1 MMEFVN
7 DMTMRVNRKQMY
19 RESSLPFFSSL
30 GFGLA
35 AYGFCMLNKIPV
47 GDDLVGLFSKGATTV
62 SGRYGLELLR
72 FIMPDV
78 SMPWIYGLMSIL
90 MLSAAVCI
98 IVRLFE
104 IKSPVLQLLL
114 AGVFVSFPAEAGT
127 MLYMFTAAPY
137 ALALLLTVTGVWLFA
152 GEKKSRWITAPLL
165 IGFSCSIYQ
174 GYFSIAASF
183 CVIRMII
190 LLCRS
195 EKTAPAVFRDGVKM
209 LTMLLE
215 ALAMYGLA
223 LLVASKLLGFPLLH
237 EVINGRQS
245 FPLRFL
251 VAYSSWIKTLVL
263 GRFGYVHNNASRV
276 MHLVMVLAAG
286 CAMLMQLRRKGSMGC
301 VLLTGLCLILYP
313 LSCYCLYLLADNS
326 YIHSLSLY
334 SFASLYVLCAALI
347 DGWNAR
353 PAQALRR
360 VAALA
365 LAVILCGNVYYANAL
380 YLRYYLRFEELK
392 SFYTTMLTRV
402 TGTPGYAEG
411 DRLAIVGDAPAL
423 SYDID
428 QHFTDSP
435 LILPS
440 LELGSVDYA
449 ELIMS
454 QYLGCDIPFVSDEEC
469 TQLAQ
474 DDAVEAIP
482 VYPFDGSVEKFGNMI
497 VVRFAAKEADA

>member
-1 MMEFVN
+1 MNISQFKR
-7 DMTMRVNRKQMY
+7 DR
-19 RESSLPFFSSL
+19 LPFFSAL
-30 GFGLA
+30 GFGLL

-72 FIMPDV
+72 LVMPDV

-90 MLSAAVCI
+90 MLSAAVCL

-104 IKSPVLQLLL
+104 IKSPVLQVLL

-137 ALALLLTVTGVWLFA
+137 ALALLLTVAGVWLFA
-152 GEKKSRWITAPLL
+152 EEEKGRWLTAPLL

-183 CVIRMII
+183 CVIRMIV

-195 EKTAPAVFRDGVKM
+195 EKTALEVFREGVKM
-209 LTMLLE
+209 LAMLLE
-215 ALAMYGLA
+215 ALAMYALA

-251 VAYSSWIKTLVL
+251 VAYSSWVKTLVL

-276 MHLVMVLAAG
+276 MHLAMLLAAG
-286 CAMLMQLRRKGSMGC
+286 YAMLAQLRRKGSVSC

-334 SFASLYVLCAALI
+334 SFASLYVLCAALL
-347 DGWNAR
+347 DGWNAK

-360 VAALA
+360 VTALS
-365 LAVILCGNVYYANAL
+365 LAVILCGNLYYANAL

-402 TGTPGYAEG
+402 METPGYSEG
-411 DRLAIVGDAPAL
+411 NRLAIVGNAPAL

-449 ELIMS
+449 GLIIS
-454 QYLGCDIPFVSDEEC
+454 QYLGCDIPFVSEEERA
-469 TQLAQ
+469 QLES
-474 DDAVEAIP
+474 DDKLVSMP
-482 VYPFDGSVEKFGNMI
+482 VYPFDGSVEKI
-497 VVRFAAKEADA
+497 DDIIIVRFGAKEADA